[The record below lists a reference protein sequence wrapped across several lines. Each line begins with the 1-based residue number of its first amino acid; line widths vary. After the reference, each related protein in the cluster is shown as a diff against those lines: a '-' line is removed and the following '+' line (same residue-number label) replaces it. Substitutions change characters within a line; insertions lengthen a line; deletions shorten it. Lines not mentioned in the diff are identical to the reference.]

1 MMMADGEAA
10 KLICEAGCLRIRNFT
25 CATSDAMSGCSC
37 ILYADFSAFQ
47 HQPNATALNKLSLSL
62 LPVKK

>member
-1 MMMADGEAA
+1 MADGEAA
-10 KLICEAGCLRIRNFT
+10 KLICEAGCLRIRKFT
-25 CATSDAMSGCSC
+25 CATFDAMSGCSC

>member
-1 MMMADGEAA
+1 MADGEAA

-37 ILYADFSAFQ
+37 ILCGFFGLSASTERNSIEQ
-47 HQPNATALNKLSLSL
+47 IVTVTTSG
-62 LPVKK
+62 